1 MNEESR
7 QMNKTSTD
15 EIRFCAFCPN
25 LCRTNYPTSGMPQRE
40 YMTPSALAYLGYA
53 VMNGHIQFDEDI
65 GDVLTMLEA
74 IEECKKACLYGY
86 DIPSHLRELAADL
99 KAS

>member
-1 MNEESR
+1 MNEENR

-53 VMNGHIQFDEDI
+53 VMNGLIQYDEDI
-65 GDVLTMLEA
+65 GDVLTKLEA
-74 IEECKKACLYGY
+74 FEECKKACLYGY
-86 DIPSHLRELAADL
+86 DIPSHMRELAADL